1 MGNWSQ
7 KMRIVLTILLLGLSW
22 HHVVLANHL
31 ACDAHVNCD
40 GDSRQVFGAGEDAD
54 HEHCLVQI
62 KPSRISDEKI
72 KNRADFG
79 SIDFLMPRSP
89 TVSLS
94 LVRLKMSILLGFR
107 SIANT
112 HFTESVRILS

>member
-1 MGNWSQ
+1 MGKWSQ
-7 KMRIVLTILLLGLSW
+7 KMRIVLTIFLLGLSW

-72 KNRADFG
+72 KTRVYFG
-79 SIDFLMPRSP
+79 TVDFLMPRSP
-89 TVSLS
+89 SDSIS
-94 LVRLKMSILLGFR
+94 LVALKTSILLGFR

-112 HFTESVRILS
+112 HFTESVRIIS